1 MEDGVGSGRLTE
13 DGDAPRVA
21 AERGDVACDPA
32 ERGELVEALAN
43 AASPASWEHLRT
55 SRGLSVERARDVMR
69 RSALALLRDAG
80 VET

>member
-1 MEDGVGSGRLTE
+1 MV
-13 DGDAPRVA
+13 
-21 AERGDVACDPA
+21 
-32 ERGELVEALAN
+32 